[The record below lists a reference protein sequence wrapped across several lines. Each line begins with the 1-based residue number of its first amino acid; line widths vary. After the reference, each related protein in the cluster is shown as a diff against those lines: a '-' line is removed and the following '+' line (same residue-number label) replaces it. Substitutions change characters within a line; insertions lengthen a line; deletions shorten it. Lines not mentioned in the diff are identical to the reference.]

1 MRKTKI
7 FSILSLFHHL
17 LIFYPLIFFILQTK
31 RILNKNWVI
40 KDKKLLR
47 KLPKKI
53 KKLLKN
59 YQKNKKLQKV
69 RKVFKKLLLTQLKSK
84 LFYFFMDCCVSPSR
98 EELLAFSDEWYQNFA
113 LFFLRV
119 LKNFLL
125 FTWIVSTFSRVVS
138 CVNGR

>member
-1 MRKTKI
+1 MVLVKI
-7 FSILSLFHHL
+7 FCCV
-17 LIFYPLIFFILQTK
+17 
-31 RILNKNWVI
+31 NK
-40 KDKKLLR
+40 KDKKLFK

-98 EELLAFSDEWYQNFA
+98 EELLAFSDEWFQNFA

-119 LKNFLL
+119 VEELFAFHMDCFNF
-125 FTWIVSTFSRVVS
+125 FKG
-138 CVNGR
+138 C